1 MAGMKQ
7 WVKVQFWIFQENS
20 YFAQNWGMGHLWVQ
34 NQHFQLSFKLV
45 RQVCMKFQVMA
56 GITEWAKMSII
67 RRLMLIGWLTNQ

>member
-1 MAGMKQ
+1 
-7 WVKVQFWIFQENS
+7 
-20 YFAQNWGMGHLWVQ
+20 MGHLWAQ

-67 RRLMLIGWLTNQ
+67 RRLILIGWLTNQ